1 MTAKG
6 YAQGFRQDLQ
16 NMSPVAKILLVCLIV
31 FLFMFIS
38 SILSAILAIP
48 IFGCSFADILD
59 SISNPD
65 HENLSL
71 VKYFQI
77 IQSIFVFIIPAI
89 AAAWLFSSNTF
100 RYLGTRG
107 KLPLMTIVL
116 VMCSILV
123 AIPVLNLLTIWN
135 ARLDLPYW
143 LQSVERKIIALEES
157 ANQLTQLFLDGH
169 NYKDLVVNLIMIAIL
184 PAIGEEFLFRGVFQ
198 RLFTEWT
205 RNQHWGV
212 ILGAFIFS
220 FFHFQFY
227 GFVPR
232 FLLGVYFG
240 YLLVWS
246 GTIWLPVVAHFINN
260 GLAVIYYHF
269 SSGQLGETML
279 DQIGTETENYYML
292 LISAVFTVLLIYATY
307 RYVKVRNESGR

>member
-1 MTAKG
+1 MNAEG
-6 YAQGFRQDLQ
+6 YTQGFRQVFQ
-16 NMSPVAKILLVCLIV
+16 NMSPFAKILLVCIIV

-38 SILSAILAIP
+38 FIISVLIAIP
-48 IFGCSFADILD
+48 IFGCSFTDILE

-65 HENLSL
+65 YENLPL
-71 VKYFQI
+71 VKYIQI
-77 IQSIFVFIIPAI
+77 TQSIFVFIIPAI

-100 RYLGTRG
+100 RYLKTTG
-107 KLPLMTIVL
+107 KFSLMAIVL
-116 VMCSILV
+116 VMCSIV
-123 AIPVLNLLTIWN
+123 MAIPVLNLFTMWN
-135 ARLDLPYW
+135 ARLDLPDW
-143 LQSVERKIIALEES
+143 LQSVERQIIAMEES

-169 NYKDLVVNLIMIAIL
+169 NNTDLIVNLIMIAIL

-205 RNQHWGV
+205 RNHHWGV
-212 ILGAFIFS
+212 ILGAFMFS
-220 FFHFQFY
+220 FFHFQFF
-227 GFVPR
+227 GFIPR

-279 DQIGTETENYYML
+279 DQVGTETEGYYA
-292 LISAVFTVLLIYATY
+292 LIGSILFTTLLIYATY
-307 RYVKVRNESGR
+307 RYVKVRNVSGR